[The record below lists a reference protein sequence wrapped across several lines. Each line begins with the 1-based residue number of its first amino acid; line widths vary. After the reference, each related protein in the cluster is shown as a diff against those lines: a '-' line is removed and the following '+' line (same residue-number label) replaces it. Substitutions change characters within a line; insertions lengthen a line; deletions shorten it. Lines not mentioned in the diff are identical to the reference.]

1 MATEL
6 LNLDLLIPED
16 KFITFRGEKHPVTP
30 LSAKHYLTL
39 SRERKRWANEPED
52 YVNTR
57 QSIDL
62 LALAIPTIGLE
73 VLENLPLPAVMA
85 LARAVEQATEDM
97 AGEPAK
103 DTEGKSTSPSPSQ
116 E

>member
-1 MATEL
+1 MAAEL
-6 LNLDLLIPED
+6 LNLDALIPEER
-16 KFITFRGEKHPVTP
+16 FITFRGEKHLVNP

-39 SRERKRWANEPED
+39 SRERKRMVNEPED

-62 LALAIPTIGLE
+62 LALAIPTLGLD

-85 LARAVEQATEDM
+85 LARAVEEATEQT

-103 DTEGKSTSPSPSQ
+103 DSEGKSTLPSPSQ